1 MNISRGALW
10 AILIGFFVLTG
21 TAIVLVNKNVY
32 WSESDVVE
40 YETEQVLDV
49 W

>member
-1 MNISRGALW
+1 MNISQAALW

-32 WSESDVVE
+32 WAESDVVE